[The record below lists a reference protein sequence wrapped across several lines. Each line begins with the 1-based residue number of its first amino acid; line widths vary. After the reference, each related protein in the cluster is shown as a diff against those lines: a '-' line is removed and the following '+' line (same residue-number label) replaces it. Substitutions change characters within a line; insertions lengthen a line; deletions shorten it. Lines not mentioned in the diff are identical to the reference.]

1 MLLRSRGTA
10 FILLSSLLLA
20 NEPSAFESQS
30 GATKKDIKSLKD
42 SSLNLSSIIVDLQ
55 SRVEALEQVQYGL
68 QSLYDSQNQHLQ
80 EVAQNLE
87 NNVLFVQENR
97 ARFELLKD
105 QVDQIRETQ
114 KQYFEVHQ
122 NLSKLISNL
131 EDKLQNI
138 VQVSSDLNAIVTKE
152 FEGVKNEL
160 KKQAEVLHQDQ
171 DNIKKLSLEIEKIY
185 QDRKREQERNAFKQ
199 IHKKPEVL
207 QEAKKLYQEKKND
220 EAKDRLIWLIGQGYK
235 KAESNFYLGQIAYR
249 QKQYQDAIF
258 YYKESAVLND
268 KAKYM
273 PELLLNTIKS
283 FDVLKDKNNTLKFID
298 TLLALYPQSKEAKE
312 AKKIQSKI
320 KGVQK

>member
-1 MLLRSRGTA
+1 MLLRSRGIA
-10 FILLSSLLLA
+10 FVLLSSLLLA

-55 SRVEALEQVQYGL
+55 SRVETLEQVQYGL
-68 QSLYDSQNQHLQ
+68 QSLYDSQNQNLQ
-80 EVAQNLE
+80 KVTQDLE
-87 NNVLFVQENR
+87 NNVLFAQENR

-105 QVDQIRETQ
+105 QVEQIRETQ
-114 KQYFEVHQ
+114 KQYLEVHQ
-122 NLSKLISNL
+122 NLSKLISDL
-131 EDKLQNI
+131 EGKLQNI
-138 VQVSSDLNAIVTKE
+138 TQVSSDLNAIVMKE

-160 KKQAEVLHQDQ
+160 KKQAEVLNQDQ

-199 IHKKPEVL
+199 VHKKPEVL

-220 EAKDRLIWLIGQGYK
+220 EARDRLIWLIEQGYK

-283 FDVLKDKNNTLKFID
+283 FDVLKDKSNTLKFID
-298 TLLALYPQSKEAKE
+298 TLLALYPQSKEADE

>member
-1 MLLRSRGTA
+1 MLLRSRGIA
-10 FILLSSLLLA
+10 FVLLSSLLLA

-55 SRVEALEQVQYGL
+55 SRVETLEQVQYGL
-68 QSLYDSQNQHLQ
+68 QSLYDSQNQNLQ
-80 EVAQNLE
+80 KVTQDLE
-87 NNVLFVQENR
+87 NNVLFAQENR

-105 QVDQIRETQ
+105 QVEQIRETQ
-114 KQYFEVHQ
+114 KQYLEVHQ
-122 NLSKLISNL
+122 NLSKLISDL
-131 EDKLQNI
+131 EGKLQNI
-138 VQVSSDLNAIVTKE
+138 TQVSSDLNAIVMKE

-160 KKQAEVLHQDQ
+160 KKQAEVLNQDQ

-220 EAKDRLIWLIGQGYK
+220 EAKDRLIWLIEQGYK

-283 FDVLKDKNNTLKFID
+283 FDILKDKSNTLKFID
-298 TLLALYPQSKEAKE
+298 TLLALYPQSKEANE